1 VAYTILRQN
10 YKLILNTVISVLLLF
25 NIFFFNTLVVKAVDG
40 DDDFELP
47 LDAKAA
53 ILIDANSGE
62 ILYEK
67 NKDEERAPASTIKIV
82 TALLTLENLDLNTVV
97 TTDRDTVLSIPSG
110 ATAIYLQEGEKMK
123 ASDLLK
129 ATIIKSANDSAAV
142 LAKEIAGSKE
152 DFATM
157 MNDRVAQLGLTNT
170 HFTNSNGLDENEN
183 YTSAYDL
190 AMIMR
195 ECIKNEEF
203 MELIQLTDYTLPA
216 TNKHNEQYI
225 FSGDNLIIEQSKYYY
240 EYAVGGKTGYT
251 GDAGFTMV
259 SLAEK
264 DGMKLIAVTLGNSS
278 KVDRYTD
285 AKTLYDYGFNNFIL
299 KSFPRSDFQNK
310 TYEFTKA
317 DISFEL
323 NEDIS
328 MLVPIAKKDSVF
340 SYKYEVLNENDP
352 DNITALINLY
362 LDNEFVRPI
371 FLTKIVDNYSLT
383 DFKMPFNPLQNI
395 FTIISIVI
403 FIFLLIIFCL
413 RFFHYNLKML
423 K

>member
-1 VAYTILRQN
+1 
-10 YKLILNTVISVLLLF
+10 
-25 NIFFFNTLVVKAVDG
+25 
-40 DDDFELP
+40 
-47 LDAKAA
+47 
-53 ILIDANSGE
+53 
-62 ILYEK
+62 
-67 NKDEERAPASTIKIV
+67 
-82 TALLTLENLDLNTVV
+82 
-97 TTDRDTVLSIPSG
+97 
-110 ATAIYLQEGEKMK
+110 
-123 ASDLLK
+123 
-129 ATIIKSANDSAAV
+129 
-142 LAKEIAGSKE
+142 
-152 DFATM
+152 
-157 MNDRVAQLGLTNT
+157 
-170 HFTNSNGLDENEN
+170 
-183 YTSAYDL
+183 
-190 AMIMR
+190 
-195 ECIKNEEF
+195 
-203 MELIQLTDYTLPA
+203 
-216 TNKHNEQYI
+216 
-225 FSGDNLIIEQSKYYY
+225 
-240 EYAVGGKTGYT
+240 
-251 GDAGFTMV
+251 MV

-299 KSFPRSDFQNK
+299 KSFPRSDFKNK